1 MPVFKEFINGITK
14 KQCMEFGQV
23 AALACIFFAIRF
35 KSDHFVNA
43 ALVLSL
49 ITILMPILFYPFA
62 VIWFGLSKL
71 LSSVS
76 PVIIMAFLFFLFVVP
91 VGLYRRIT
99 GKDSLRLKQF
109 KKGGQ
114 SVMTERNHTY
124 TEADLLHTF

>member
-1 MPVFKEFINGITK
+1 
-14 KQCMEFGQV
+14 MEFGQV